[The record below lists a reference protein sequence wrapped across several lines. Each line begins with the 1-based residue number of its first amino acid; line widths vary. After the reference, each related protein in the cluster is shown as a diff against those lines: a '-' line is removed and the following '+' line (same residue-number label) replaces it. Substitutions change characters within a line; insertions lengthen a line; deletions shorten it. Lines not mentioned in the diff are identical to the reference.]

1 MFARCASA
9 TSGSLFCVRTVIP
22 GATGTVHDVASLGWP
37 STRT

>member
-9 TSGSLFCVRTVIP
+9 TSGSLFCVRTAIP
-22 GATGTVHDVASLGWP
+22 GATVIVQDVASFGCP